1 LTVRNP
7 SALLNDRIKMK
18 LASIEDVYAA
28 QLGDLRSA
36 EIQLIEALP
45 ALAEAASD
53 RKLKQAFTQ
62 HLEQTERHVE
72 RLDEIIASSPSP
84 VVDDLCEAMR
94 GLISESHRIIRADGP
109 GEVKDVALIA
119 AAQRVEHYEISAYG
133 TARALADQL
142 DQRDARQLLSETL
155 EEESQADELLTKL
168 AIGGLLVAGLNERA
182 QP

>member
-1 LTVRNP
+1 
-7 SALLNDRIKMK
+7 MK

-36 EIQLIEALP
+36 EMQLIEALP
-45 ALAEAASD
+45 AMADAASD
-53 RKLKQAFTQ
+53 RKLQQAFTQ
-62 HLEQTERHVE
+62 HLERTERHLE
-72 RLDEIIASSPSP
+72 RLEEIIASSPSP
-84 VVDDLCEAMR
+84 VPDDSCEAMR
-94 GLISESHRIIRADGP
+94 VLISEGNRIIQAEGP

-155 EEESQADELLTKL
+155 DEESQADELLTKL
-168 AIGGLLVAGLNERA
+168 ATGGLIIAGLNERA

>member
-1 LTVRNP
+1 
-7 SALLNDRIKMK
+7 MK

-36 EIQLIEALP
+36 EMQLIEALP
-45 ALAEAASD
+45 AMAHAASD
-53 RKLKQAFTQ
+53 RKLQQALTQ
-62 HLEQTERHVE
+62 HLEQTERHLE

-84 VVDDLCEAMR
+84 VPDELCDAMR
-94 GLISESHRIIRADGP
+94 GLISEGNRIIQAEGP

-119 AAQRVEHYEISAYG
+119 AAPRVEHYEISAYG

-155 EEESQADELLTKL
+155 DEESQIDELLTKL
-168 AIGGLLVAGLNERA
+168 ATGGLIVAGLNERA

>member
-1 LTVRNP
+1 
-7 SALLNDRIKMK
+7 MK

-36 EIQLIEALP
+36 EMQLIEALP
-45 ALAEAASD
+45 ALAAAASD
-53 RKLKQAFTQ
+53 RKLQQAFTQ
-62 HLEQTERHVE
+62 HLEQTERHLE
-72 RLDEIIASSPSP
+72 RLEEIIASSPSP
-84 VVDDLCEAMR
+84 VPDDRCDAMR
-94 GLISESHRIIRADGP
+94 GLISEGRKIIKADGP

-119 AAQRVEHYEISAYG
+119 AAQRIEHYEISAYG

-155 EEESQADELLTKL
+155 DEESQADELFTKL
-168 AIGGLLVAGLNERA
+168 ATGGLIVAGLNERA

>member
-1 LTVRNP
+1 
-7 SALLNDRIKMK
+7 MK
-18 LASIEDVYAA
+18 LTSIEDVNAA

-36 EIQLIEALP
+36 EMQLIEALP

-53 RKLKQAFTQ
+53 RKLSAAFTE
-62 HLEQTERHVE
+62 HLEQTERHLE
-72 RLDEIIASSPSP
+72 RLEEIIASSPSP
-84 VVDDLCEAMR
+84 VPDDPCDAMR
-94 GLISESHRIIRADGP
+94 GLINEGHRIISAEGP

-155 EEESQADELLTKL
+155 DEESQADELLTKL
-168 AIGGLLVAGLNERA
+168 ATGGLIIAGLNERA

>member
-1 LTVRNP
+1 
-7 SALLNDRIKMK
+7 MK

-36 EIQLIEALP
+36 EMQLREALP
-45 ALAEAASD
+45 GMVEAASD
-53 RKLKQAFTQ
+53 RKLQQALAQ
-62 HLEQTERHVE
+62 HLEQTDRHLE
-72 RLDEIIASSPSP
+72 RLDEVIASSPSP
-84 VVDDLCEAMR
+84 VPDDLCEAMR
-94 GLISESHRIIRADGP
+94 GLISEGTRIIQAEGP

-142 DQRDARQLLSETL
+142 DQQDARQLLGETL
-155 EEESQADELLTKL
+155 EEEGQANELLTKL
-168 AIGGLLVAGLNERA
+168 ATGGLIVSGLNERA

>member
-1 LTVRNP
+1 
-7 SALLNDRIKMK
+7 MK

-36 EIQLIEALP
+36 ETQLMEALP
-45 ALAEAASD
+45 AMAAAAFD
-53 RKLKQAFTQ
+53 RKLQQAFTQ
-62 HLEQTERHVE
+62 HLEQTQRHLE
-72 RLDEIIASSPSP
+72 RLDELIASSPSP
-84 VVDDLCEAMR
+84 VPDDACEAMR
-94 GLISESHRIIRADGP
+94 GLISEGNRIIHADGP

-142 DQRDARQLLSETL
+142 EQRDARQLLGETL
-155 EEESQADELLTKL
+155 DEESQADELLTKL
-168 AIGGLLVAGLNERA
+168 ATGGLIVAGINERA

>member
-1 LTVRNP
+1 
-7 SALLNDRIKMK
+7 MK

-36 EIQLIEALP
+36 EMQLLEALP
-45 ALAEAASD
+45 ALAEAATD
-53 RKLKQAFTQ
+53 RKLQQAFTQ
-62 HLEQTERHVE
+62 HLEQTERHLE
-72 RLDEIIASSPSP
+72 RLDEIIESSPSP
-84 VVDDLCEAMR
+84 VPDDPCDAMR
-94 GLISESHRIIRADGP
+94 GLISESHRIIKAEGP

-155 EEESQADELLTKL
+155 DEESQTDELLTKL
-168 AIGGLLVAGLNERA
+168 ATGGLILAGLNERA

>member
-1 LTVRNP
+1 
-7 SALLNDRIKMK
+7 MK

-36 EIQLIEALP
+36 EMQLKEALP
-45 ALAEAASD
+45 AMVEAASD
-53 RKLKQAFTQ
+53 RKLQQALAQ
-62 HLEQTERHVE
+62 HLEQTERHLE
-72 RLDEIIASSPSP
+72 RLDEVIASSPSP
-84 VVDDLCEAMR
+84 VPDELCEAMR
-94 GLISESHRIIRADGP
+94 GLISEGTRIIKAEGP

-142 DQRDARQLLSETL
+142 DQQDARQLLGETL

-168 AIGGLLVAGLNERA
+168 ATGGLIVSGLNERA

>member
-1 LTVRNP
+1 
-7 SALLNDRIKMK
+7 MK

-36 EIQLIEALP
+36 EMQLREALP

-53 RKLKQAFTQ
+53 RKLQQAFTQ
-62 HLEQTERHVE
+62 HLEQTERHLA
-72 RLDEIIASSPSP
+72 RLEEIIASSPSP
-84 VVDDLCEAMR
+84 VPDELCDAMR
-94 GLISESHRIIRADGP
+94 GLISEGNRIIQAEGP

-155 EEESQADELLTKL
+155 DEESQTDELLTKL
-168 AIGGLLVAGLNERA
+168 ATGGLILAGLNERA